1 MSYAHFPPVLQSYIV
16 FCHKSSVMTQPTLE
30 RKMWTAWFLV
40 LSHMCEAI
48 KRCNPYNLL
57 IRDILTLD
65 FKSASAITESTISL
79 NSRALNI
86 TLP

>member
-1 MSYAHFPPVLQSYIV
+1 
-16 FCHKSSVMTQPTLE
+16 MT
-30 RKMWTAWFLV
+30 WFLV

-48 KRCNPYNLL
+48 KRRNPYNLL

-79 NSRALNI
+79 NSSALNI